1 VTGERAEQLESGEVL
16 DVPADEE
23 LRLTVL
29 DDYPW
34 HQTTAPLPLPA
45 TSDSHFNDG
54 YYWGFF
60 THGRFCYFGMRL
72 YPNTNV
78 MDSFAG
84 GVFAGE
90 QRTVRASRALRPRVH
105 VLEVGPLRLT
115 ILEPMRRQR
124 LELTENP
131 SGIEFDV
138 TITATSPAF
147 FESPDIH
154 HRRGRLINHVLRYT
168 QLGRAEGELTV
179 DGETEAIDR
188 WYSDRDHSWGIRSSM
203 GPQIPIRGTEPSRG
217 DPRAIRMWLPFE
229 LEDHCAM
236 FSLHEDSEG
245 NRIDFDGRIYW
256 RDGRDV
262 QLADARHAFR
272 YLAGTRRLVGGELT
286 LVTEDGEEHDYE
298 LAVVGDPWSA
308 QGLGYV
314 RGWQDGGTPG
324 TWRGESHLESD
335 RFVVDDPAEIAGPPH
350 VPVEKRLGAC
360 EYPIEVRDSKGQ
372 SGIAQFEHMV
382 YRAYRPYGLD

>member
-1 VTGERAEQLESGEVL
+1 VTGEPAEQLERVELL

-23 LRLTVL
+23 LRLTIL

-34 HQTTAPLPLPA
+34 HQTAAPMPLPA

-60 THGRFCYFGMRL
+60 SHGHFCYFGMRL

-78 MDSFAG
+78 MDGFAG

-90 QRTVRASRALRPRVH
+90 QRTVRASRALRPDVH

-124 LELTENP
+124 LELIENP
-131 SGIEFDV
+131 SGVEFDV
-138 TITATSPAF
+138 TITGTSPAF

-154 HRRGRLINHVLRYT
+154 YRRGRLINHVLRYT
-168 QLGRAEGELTV
+168 QLGRADGTLTV
-179 DGETEAIDR
+179 DGETEPIER

-229 LEDHCAM
+229 LDDHCAM
-236 FSLHEDSEG
+236 FSLHEDSDG

-262 QLADARHAFR
+262 HLADARHSFR
-272 YLAGTRRLVGGELT
+272 YLEGTRRLVGGELT
-286 LVTEDGEEHDYE
+286 LVTEGGEEHDYE
-298 LAVVGDPWSA
+298 LQVVGDPWSA

-314 RGWQDGGTPG
+314 RGWQDGATPG
-324 TWRGESHLESD
+324 SWRGESYLESD
-335 RFVVDDPAEIAGPPH
+335 RFVVNDPAEIAGPPH
-350 VPVEKRLGAC
+350 VPVERRLGAC

-382 YRAYRPYGLD
+382 YRPYRPYGLE